1 MSLLVSV
8 LGFAPISCEYVEDFM
23 DYSKLT
29 IIDNGKLSASNTS
42 AYRDLKV
49 VFNDKEY
56 TSFGTYKIPNNTV
69 VNLTWS
75 YADQYYGQYGDYKD
89 SWRNASVDLII
100 GERESVTV
108 TLIEGS
114 AKIDKES
121 QLF

>member
-8 LGFAPISCEYVEDFM
+8 LGFATTSCEYVEDFM

-29 IIDNGKLSASNTS
+29 IIDDGQLCVSNTS

-49 VFNDKEY
+49 IFNDKEY

-69 VNLTWS
+69 VNLSWS
-75 YADQYYGQYGDYKD
+75 YADQFYGQYVDNKD
-89 SWRNASVDLII
+89 WRSASIDLIV

-108 TLIEGS
+108 TLIKGS